1 MNAIPKRFIFL
12 LGNCS
17 RHCSRSL
24 FQMRFYLPRPWGRTS
39 CITHKDVRN
48 AAFAWSKISA
58 HAVAML
64 VMFCSGPVYAER
76 IKDIASIQ
84 GVRSNQLVGYGL
96 VVGLNTSGDKNRF
109 TGQTLR
115 SMLGRFGLT
124 LPPGIDP
131 KSKNIAAV
139 AIQAELPAFA
149 KPGQTIDVTVSS
161 IGDAKSLRGGTLLMS
176 PLKGADGQVYA
187 VAQGSLVV
195 NGLSASGQDGSR
207 ITVNNP
213 DVGRIPNGA
222 TVERTVSTPFAEGNV
237 LIFNLHT
244 PDFTTAS
251 RMAESINRDLGANT
265 AKPIDATSVS
275 VMAPFDPGQKV
286 SFAAMVENIGVV
298 MDDAPARVIVNSR
311 TGTVVINSKVRVQ
324 PAAVSHGSLTVT
336 ISENPQVSQPAP
348 FSYGKTVVTPQS
360 DVQVEE
366 EKNHMFLFNAGVSLD
381 EIVQA
386 VNNVGASPS
395 DLVAILEALKSAGA
409 LRAELIVI

>member
-1 MNAIPKRFIFL
+1 MNATHKRFIFL
-12 LGNCS
+12 LI
-17 RHCSRSL
+17 L
-24 FQMRFYLPRPWGRTS
+24 AMS
-39 CITHKDVRN
+39 CG
-48 AAFAWSKISA
+48 SS
-58 HAVAML
+58 
-64 VMFCSGPVYAER
+64 VYAER

-149 KPGQTIDVTVSS
+149 KSGQTIDVTVSS

-213 DVGRIPNGA
+213 SVGRIPNGA
-222 TVERTVSTPFAEGNV
+222 TVERTVSTPFAEGNA

-244 PDFTTAS
+244 SDFTTAN
-251 RMAESINRDLGANT
+251 RMVESINNVFGANT
-265 AKPIDATSVS
+265 ARPIDATSVR
-275 VMAPFDPGQKV
+275 VNAPLDAGQKV
-286 SFAAMVENIGVV
+286 SFAAMVENISVAP
-298 MDDAPARVIVNSR
+298 DDAPARIIVNSR
-311 TGTVVINSKVRVQ
+311 TGTVVINSKVRVR

-336 ISENPQVSQPAP
+336 ISENPQVSQPTP
-348 FSYGKTVVTPQS
+348 FSRGGQTVVVPQS
-360 DVQVEE
+360 DVRVEE

>member
-1 MNAIPKRFIFL
+1 MNATHKRFIFL
-12 LGNCS
+12 LM
-17 RHCSRSL
+17 L
-24 FQMRFYLPRPWGRTS
+24 
-39 CITHKDVRN
+39 IT
-48 AAFAWSKISA
+48 
-58 HAVAML
+58 
-64 VMFCSGPVYAER
+64 FCSSPVYAER

-84 GVRSNQLVGYGL
+84 GVRGNQLVGYGL
-96 VVGLNTSGDKNRF
+96 VVGLSMSGDKNKF

-139 AIQAELPAFA
+139 ALEAELPAFA

-187 VAQGSLVV
+187 VAQGSLIV
-195 NGLSASGQDGSR
+195 NGLSASGMDGSK

-213 DVGRIPNGA
+213 SVGRIPNGA
-222 TVERTVSTPFAEGNV
+222 TVERTVSTPFAEGNA

-244 PDFTTAS
+244 SDFTTAN
-251 RMAESINRDLGANT
+251 RVAEAINRLLGANT

-275 VMAPFDPGQKV
+275 VNAPMDAGQKV
-286 SFAAMVENIGVV
+286 SFASVIENITVAV
-298 MDDAPARVIVNSR
+298 DDAPARVIINSR

-324 PAAVSHGSLTVT
+324 PAAVSHGSLVVT

-348 FSYGKTVVTPQS
+348 FSNGQTVVVPQS
-360 DVQVEE
+360 DIQVVNEG
-366 EKNHMFLFNAGVSLD
+366 NDHMFLFKPGVSLD
-381 EIVQA
+381 EIVKA

-395 DLVAILEALKSAGA
+395 DLTAILEALKAAGA

>member
-1 MNAIPKRFIFL
+1 MNAIHKGFFSL
-12 LGNCS
+12 L
-17 RHCSRSL
+17 L
-24 FQMRFYLPRPWGRTS
+24 LAT
-39 CITHKDVRN
+39 
-48 AAFAWSKISA
+48 
-58 HAVAML
+58 L
-64 VMFCSGPVYAER
+64 CSGPVYAER
-76 IKDIASIQ
+76 IKDIASIE
-84 GVRSNQLVGYGL
+84 GIRTNQLVGYGL
-96 VVGLNTSGDKNRF
+96 VVGLDKSGDKTKF

-139 AIQAELPAFA
+139 AIQAELPAFS

-187 VAQGSLVV
+187 IAQGSLVV
-195 NGLSASGQDGSR
+195 SGLSASGQDGSS

-213 DVGRIPNGA
+213 SVGRIPNGA
-222 TVERTVSTPFAEGNV
+222 TVERTVNTPFTEGNA

-244 PDFTTAS
+244 PDFTTAN
-251 RMAESINRDLGANT
+251 RMAESINKELGANT
-265 AKPIDATSVS
+265 AKAIDATSVKVS
-275 VMAPFDPGQKV
+275 GPIDSGQKV
-286 SFAAMVENIGVV
+286 TFASMVENIIVAL
-298 MDDAPARVIVNSR
+298 DDAPARIIVNSR

-348 FSYGKTVVTPQS
+348 LSNGQTVVTPKS
-360 DVQVEE
+360 NVQVEQ
-366 EKNHMFLFNAGVSLD
+366 EKNHMFVFNPGVSLD

-409 LRAELIVI
+409 LRAELIII

>member
-1 MNAIPKRFIFL
+1 MNVIHKRFIFL
-12 LGNCS
+12 L
-17 RHCSRSL
+17 
-24 FQMRFYLPRPWGRTS
+24 
-39 CITHKDVRN
+39 I
-48 AAFAWSKISA
+48 
-58 HAVAML
+58 L
-64 VMFCSGPVYAER
+64 VIAENSPVVYAER

-84 GVRSNQLVGYGL
+84 GVRTNQLVGYGL
-96 VVGLNTSGDKNRF
+96 VVGLDKSGDKNKF
-109 TGQTLR
+109 TGQTLS

-124 LPPGIDP
+124 LPPGVDP

-139 AIQAELPAFA
+139 AIEAELPAFA
-149 KPGQTIDVTVSS
+149 KPGQTIDITVSS

-187 VAQGSLVV
+187 VAQGSLIVS
-195 NGLSASGQDGSR
+195 GLSASGQDGSSL
-207 ITVNNP
+207 TVNNP
-213 DVGRIPNGA
+213 SVGRIPNGA
-222 TVERTVSTPFAEGNV
+222 TVERTVSTPFSEGNA

-244 PDFTTAS
+244 SDFTTAN
-251 RMAESINRDLGANT
+251 RMAESINHILGANT

-275 VMAPFDPGQKV
+275 VNAPRDAGQKV
-286 SFAAMVENIGVV
+286 SFASMVENINVA
-298 MDDAPARVIVNSR
+298 MDDAPARIIVNSR

-348 FSYGKTVVTPQS
+348 FSRGQTAVTPKS
-360 DVQVEE
+360 NVKVEE
-366 EKNHMFLFNAGVSLD
+366 GNNHMFVFKPGVSLD